1 MKALPEA
8 EKTIALLTEKI
19 LNEESKNEM
28 LQPSSRGG
36 ILVAVELIV
45 VLFLL
50 KINNTKRKLVK
61 K

>member
-8 EKTIALLTEKI
+8 KKTIALLTEKI
-19 LNEESKNEM
+19 LNEESKNET